1 MMSELLFDVKR
12 KKAETKRKE
21 KIELQ
26 QKMIDEEAFQK
37 IFVNTFF
44 KAF

>member
-1 MMSELLFDVKR
+1 MSELLFDVKR

>member
-12 KKAETKRKE
+12 KKAEKKRKD

-44 KAF
+44 